1 MKKQE
6 LKRLKTVIESD
17 RLSMTNENIGL
28 IAHDLTSVLDD
39 YFTLSSSPDISVTAK
54 GCEYV
59 IKISATATGLKAFS
73 VGR

>member
-6 LKRLKTVIESD
+6 LKRLKTIIEND

-28 IAHDLTSVLDD
+28 ITHDLTSVLDD
-39 YFTLSSSPDISVTAK
+39 YFTLTGSPDVNVTAK
-54 GCEYV
+54 GCEYI
-59 IKISATATGLKAFS
+59 IKISATATGIKAFS

>member
-6 LKRLKTVIESD
+6 LKRLKTVIEND

-39 YFTLSSSPDISVTAK
+39 YFTLSASPDVTVTAK

-59 IKISATATGLKAFS
+59 ITVNAKATGIKSFS